1 MVEFRLINSNKAVG
15 LHRLVNLIVHSFM
28 ANVFQ
33 IVRDYLCI
41 FAQLSTKDKVR
52 IQTGFSGV
60 LVTWSSVK

>member
-1 MVEFRLINSNKAVG
+1 MVEFRLIKTNKAVG
-15 LHRLVNLIVHSFM
+15 LHRLVNLIVRSFM
-28 ANVFQ
+28 VNLFQMAN
-33 IVRDYLCI
+33 YLCI

>member
-15 LHRLVNLIVHSFM
+15 LHRLVNLIVLIVNTFQM
-28 ANVFQ
+28 AN
-33 IVRDYLCI
+33 YLCI

>member
-15 LHRLVNLIVHSFM
+15 LHRLVNLIVLIFMVNLFQM
-28 ANVFQ
+28 AN
-33 IVRDYLCI
+33 YLCI
-41 FAQLSTKDKVR
+41 FAQLSTNDKVQ

>member
-1 MVEFRLINSNKAVG
+1 MVDFHLIKTNKAVG
-15 LHRLVNLIVHSFM
+15 LHRLVNLIVHTFIVNTFQM
-28 ANVFQ
+28 AN
-33 IVRDYLCI
+33 YLCI